1 MLRAIIAIGLVLIG
15 SMPMASP
22 ATAQTILVA
31 RRAWH
36 IDVGFAVAD
45 LGAPLDYLAE
55 QFPGATY
62 LFFGFGDR
70 HYLLG
75 KSRHV
80 SGMLGAL
87 WPGPGI
93 ILVTALKSSPT
104 RAFGSAHV
112 IDLEVSSEQARAA
125 QAFIWHSLANGG
137 GLAADSSIAPYAQGP
152 YEGSLYFSAIPRY
165 SARHTCN
172 TWAAEALKAGG
183 LRVRS
188 RGVVLAGQLWSQTK
202 NLAAGGVPRT
212 HTPQAPVPPQSHP

>member
-1 MLRAIIAIGLVLIG
+1 VSRLLRAMIAIGLLLIG
-15 SMPMASP
+15 SMPMAP
-22 ATAQTILVA
+22 RATAQTIQVA

-36 IDVGFAVAD
+36 IDIGFAVAD
-45 LGAPLDYLAE
+45 LGAPLDSVAE

-75 KSRHV
+75 KSRNASV
-80 SGMLGAL
+80 MLGAL

-93 ILVTALKSSPT
+93 ILVTALKSSPA

-112 IDLEVSSEQARAA
+112 IELEVSSAQARAA
-125 QAFIWHSLANGG
+125 QAFIWSSLANGG
-137 GLAADSSIAPYAQGP
+137 GLAADSTIAPYAQGP
-152 YEGSLYFSAIPRY
+152 YDGSLYFSAIPRY
-165 SARHTCN
+165 SALHTCN

-188 RGVVLAGQLWSQTK
+188 RAVVFAGQVWSQTK
-202 NLAAGGVPRT
+202 KLAAGGAPAADA
-212 HTPQAPVPPQSHP
+212 PQASVPP